1 VAGLRKGGGEGGGGG
16 GGANIKTIILGVITI
31 VIALIM
37 LGIAMDV
44 VSDLLATVDFTDY
57 PGAEAIL
64 GIFPLLMLIA
74 LVLFGGVLIWIGYTG
89 GSMGIKGT
97 IMTTI
102 VVVVAIILLPI
113 VIDATDTL
121 LARADIGDYTGLAS
135 FLGLVPLLYVIGTM
149 FMTGILGYKAVGEQ
163 VRKARKKGRGYS
175 PVT

>member
-1 VAGLRKGGGEGGGGG
+1 MGLRKGSGDEGGGGG
-16 GGANIKTIILGVITI
+16 GVNIKTIIIGVITI
-31 VIALIM
+31 IIALIM

-44 VSDLLATVDFTDY
+44 VTDLLATVDFTDY

-74 LVLFGGVLIWIGYTG
+74 LVLFGGVLVWIGYSG

-102 VVVVAIILLPI
+102 VVVVAVILLPI

-121 LARADIGDYTGLAS
+121 LNRADIGDYTGLAS

-149 FMTGILGYKAVGEQ
+149 FMTGVLGYKSVSKKLPKR
-163 VRKARKKGRGYS
+163 RKVFA
-175 PVT
+175 

>member
-1 VAGLRKGGGEGGGGG
+1 VAGLRKGGGTGG
-16 GGANIKTIILGVITI
+16 GGASGGANMKTIILGVITI

-44 VSDLLATVDFTDY
+44 VTALLDDVTIDWTVY

-74 LVLFGGVLIWIGYTG
+74 LVLFGGVLVWIGYTG

-102 VVVVAIILLPI
+102 VVVVAVILLPI

-121 LARADIGDYTGLAS
+121 LGRPDIGDYTGLSS

-149 FMTGILGYKAVGEQ
+149 FMTGILGYKAVGGE
-163 VRKARKKGRGYS
+163 VRKRRKS
-175 PVT
+175 SALV

>member
-1 VAGLRKGGGEGGGGG
+1 MGLRKGGGGNGGGGG

-44 VSDLLATVDFTDY
+44 VTDLLGTVDFTDY

-74 LVLFGGVLIWIGYTG
+74 LVLFGGVMIWIGYGG
-89 GSMGIKGT
+89 GSMGVKGT

-102 VVVVAIILLPI
+102 VVVIAVILLPI

-121 LARADIGDYTGLAS
+121 LARPDITDYTGLSS
-135 FLGLVPLLYVIGTM
+135 FLGLVPLLYVIGTL
-149 FMTGILGYKAVGEQ
+149 FITGMLGYKTVGGE
-163 VRKARKKGRGYS
+163 VRKRRRSSSTLA
-175 PVT
+175 